1 MEKIE
6 NIIFDLGGVLL
17 DIDYN
22 LTRTGFESLGITDFD
37 KMYSQADA
45 NHLFQKLETGKISEE
60 DFYKE
65 FNEWTRL
72 HLSPSQIKTAWNAM
86 LLTFRENS
94 LQYLASLRPH
104 YKIYLL
110 SNTNFIHI
118 DSFNE
123 IYHQIKREKPFDA
136 YFDKAFYSCGIGFR
150 KPNANCYEWVLDD
163 LKIDAE
169 KTLFI
174 DDSEQ
179 NIEGA
184 KNAGVNTILLRP
196 GEKIEDLQLEQYK

>member
-1 MEKIE
+1 MQKIE

-22 LTRTGFESLGITDFD
+22 LTRAAFESLGIADFD
-37 KMYSQADA
+37 TMYSLADA
-45 NHLFQKLETGKISEE
+45 DPLFQKLETGKISEE
-60 DFYKE
+60 NFYKE
-65 FNEWTRL
+65 FNHRTGNNF
-72 HLSPSQIKTAWNAM
+72 SPSEIKNAWNAM
-86 LLTFRENS
+86 LLSFRENS

-104 YKIYLL
+104 YKTYLL

-118 DSFNE
+118 DSLKEIFN
-123 IYHQIKREKPFDA
+123 HKKRENPFDD
-136 YFDKAFYSCGIGFR
+136 YFDKAFYSCGVGLR
-150 KPNANCYEWVLDD
+150 KPNINCYEWVLDD
-163 LKIDAE
+163 LKIDGA

-184 KNAGVNTILLRP
+184 KKAGLHTILLKP
-196 GEKIEDLQLEQYK
+196 GEKIEDLSLEKY